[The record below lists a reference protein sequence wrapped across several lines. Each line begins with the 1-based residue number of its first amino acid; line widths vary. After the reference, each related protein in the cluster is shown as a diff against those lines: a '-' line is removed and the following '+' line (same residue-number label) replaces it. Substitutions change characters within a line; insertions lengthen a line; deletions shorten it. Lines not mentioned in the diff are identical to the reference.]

1 MTSQRKTTGKFG
13 RRRPPPTGL
22 GAVRPPDHEVDGP
35 RHGQS
40 RSRTRRDSY
49 APDGGAKADIVRL
62 PRWASSGHRRP
73 STQKK
78 MRVCCCRDT
87 RRYHKSVLKLVE
99 QQDETFAQ
107 EISAI
112 GGGRCRAAD
121 RLTGRRGGNPSRR
134 HQLSPI
140 ASEQGSHRT
149 YNSESSMQ
157 KRLLYV
163 ASVAHLL
170 FLSQFGDA
178 CAAGAYDGEWNGS
191 ATVTTGRCK
200 PAIVADRKSVV

>member
-1 MTSQRKTTGKFG
+1 MSVCFEQICQG
-13 RRRPPPTGL
+13 PVL
-22 GAVRPPDHEVDGP
+22 GTFSTESVR
-35 RHGQS
+35 
-40 RSRTRRDSY
+40 
-49 APDGGAKADIVRL
+49 
-62 PRWASSGHRRP
+62 SGHRRP

-121 RLTGRRGGNPSRR
+121 RLTGRRGGNPSR
-134 HQLSPI
+134 QLPSI

-149 YNSESSMQ
+149 YNSE
-157 KRLLYV
+157 
-163 ASVAHLL
+163 
-170 FLSQFGDA
+170 
-178 CAAGAYDGEWNGS
+178 
-191 ATVTTGRCK
+191 
-200 PAIVADRKSVV
+200 